1 MISRREVVTGG
12 VLGSLSA
19 SALAEAGQGRATNRD
34 SEGVANELAN
44 IKDELSKIKDVLDDG
59 LRKSSL
65 AHDAAIS
72 RLRDTFQVFLK
83 ANGKFPEFCEIG
95 SDVFYTV
102 YDWHVKHQQQI
113 NIMRLGESRMAIQ
126 FMFTQLVLRWEQ
138 NGNFI
143 GIPYDR

>member
-12 VLGSLSA
+12 VLGSLLTGGSA
-19 SALAEAGQGRATNRD
+19 EPGQRSQAQDAEVKAALGD
-34 SEGVANELAN
+34 

-65 AHDAAIS
+65 AHDAAIG
-72 RLRDTFQVFLK
+72 RLRETFQVFLK

-102 YDWHVKHQQQI
+102 YDWHVKHQQPI
-113 NIMRLGESRMAIQ
+113 NIMRLGDSRMAIQ
-126 FMFTQLVLRWEQ
+126 FMFTQLTLRWEQ

-143 GIPYDR
+143 GIPFDR